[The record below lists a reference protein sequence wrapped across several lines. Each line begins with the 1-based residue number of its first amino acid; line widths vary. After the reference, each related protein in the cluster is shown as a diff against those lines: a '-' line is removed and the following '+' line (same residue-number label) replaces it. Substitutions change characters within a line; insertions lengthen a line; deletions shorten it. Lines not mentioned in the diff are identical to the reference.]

1 MRALEAQYCASD
13 TRFVT
18 ATKGARCG
26 PVRHAIGECGMTPAT
41 DDERRLALLLAD
53 RLGLTIP
60 PAALD
65 GVVANQRLLARHHA
79 AVREDAR

>member
-1 MRALEAQYCASD
+1 
-13 TRFVT
+13 
-18 ATKGARCG
+18 
-26 PVRHAIGECGMTPAT
+26 MTPAT

-79 AVREDAR
+79 AVRGDAR